1 MYEPETNISEEDLE
15 LYADYAVEHA
25 AEIAKIIEQAV
36 EANKVRFKEY
46 LIYMIWC
53 DLDDDEDS
61 EITVYYQ
68 DYDKKREKLGELYKH
83 HTVKYSE
90 TTIYDYL
97 NFHNTSFNNYD
108 EIGLNY
114 CYN

>member
-46 LIYMIWC
+46 LIYMI
-53 DLDDDEDS
+53 
-61 EITVYYQ
+61 Y
-68 DYDKKREKLGELYKH
+68 
-83 HTVKYSE
+83 
-90 TTIYDYL
+90 
-97 NFHNTSFNNYD
+97 
-108 EIGLNY
+108 
-114 CYN
+114 

>member
-46 LIYMIWC
+46 LIFMIWMMMRI
-53 DLDDDEDS
+53 L
-61 EITVYYQ
+61 
-68 DYDKKREKLGELYKH
+68 K
-83 HTVKYSE
+83 
-90 TTIYDYL
+90 
-97 NFHNTSFNNYD
+97 
-108 EIGLNY
+108 
-114 CYN
+114 